1 MPADMTPETP
11 DAPRGAGNG
20 SFDGPLGLWDGVE
33 SEPAASSRSP
43 RISSRS
49 TPHHSHGGRHR
60 SGDDRS
66 ARRRRRRRIWISVGA
81 VVFVLLVGAG
91 IAGFRFMHEVNQVK
105 ASLASAQAGIA
116 TLSADMKTGDQKKL
130 SATAGQITGDVESAV
145 QIVDGPL
152 WGIAAQVPMVGQN
165 VDAVRRVTRAVNI
178 LAENA
183 LPPGLEVVSSL
194 NGDKFAL
201 KGGGL
206 NLAPFRKA
214 QDAIPDITD
223 AFRAAQG
230 QIAPINQASLMPVVA
245 KPVAQVASLINGAT
259 PTLESVQKYLP
270 TLLDIIGGDGKKTY
284 LLIFQN
290 NAEIRATGGNPAA
303 SMIMTVDNGK
313 FKEAGQAG
321 TATFVAD
328 GTAGIQFTKLPPAVT
343 KLYFSSFPKY
353 EANYTMT
360 PNFPTTA
367 RLLQD
372 LWKHSSGQKFDG
384 VISIDPVVL
393 SHMLAVAGP
402 VKLATGDTVTSAN
415 AVKLLL
421 SDAYER
427 YPTGPES
434 DAFFADVSKRVF
446 DHLTSTPWDPT
457 KMLEALTTSAQEQRI
472 YLNFTDP
479 KAQALAVQL
488 GLDGSLQTSV
498 AKTTQLGM
506 YLNDSS
512 VGKLEY
518 HLTSSISAQCN
529 AQARTITEYMTLH
542 NSIPDTILS
551 NYTLGGRNWR
561 FGLPRTTMILDVVSF
576 APPGATI
583 VKTVPK
589 TGEVADWERS
599 GIEDGNTAV
608 SHTVFV
614 PQGKSITVSYTVK
627 LPGGKL
633 GPLDLRHSPTAR
645 DTKVTIAPSCGQLFG
660 GN

>member
-1 MPADMTPETP
+1 MPADIPPETP
-11 DAPRGAGNG
+11 DAPRGAGP
-20 SFDGPLGLWDGVE
+20 FDKPLGLWDAAE
-33 SEPAASSRSP
+33 SDRAASVRSP
-43 RISSRS
+43 RSSSRS
-49 TPHHSHGGRHR
+49 TPHHSQGGRHR
-60 SGDDRS
+60 SQDDRL
-66 ARRRRRRRIWISVGA
+66 ARRRRRRAIWIGVGA
-81 VVFVLLVGAG
+81 VVLVLLVGAG
-91 IAGFRFMHEVNQVK
+91 IAGVRFMHEVSQVK
-105 ASLASAQAGIA
+105 ASLQQAQVGISALA
-116 TLSADMKTGDQKKL
+116 ADVKTGDQKKVA
-130 SATAGQITGDVESAV
+130 ATADQITGHVETAV

-152 WGIAAQVPMVGQN
+152 WGVAASVPMVGQN
-165 VDAVRRVTRAVNI
+165 VDAVRRVTRAVDI

-194 NGDKFAL
+194 NGDRFSL
-201 KGGGL
+201 KSGGL

-214 QDAIPDITD
+214 QDAIPDITN
-223 AFRAAQG
+223 AFRAAEG
-230 QIAPINQASLMPVVA
+230 QIAPIDQASLMPVVA
-245 KPVAQVASLINGAT
+245 KPVQQVTSLIESTT

-270 TLLDIIGGDGKKTY
+270 ALLDIIGGDGKKSY

-303 SMIMTVDNGK
+303 SMIMTVDNGR
-313 FKEAGQAG
+313 FQEAGQAG

-328 GTAGIQFTKLPPAVT
+328 GTAGTQFTKLPDAVT

-360 PNFPTTA
+360 PDFPTTA

-372 LWKHSSGQKFDG
+372 LWKHSSGQNFDG
-384 VISIDPVVL
+384 VISVDPVVL
-393 SHMLAVAGP
+393 SHLLAVTGP
-402 VKLATGDTVTSAN
+402 VTLATGEKVTSAN

-427 YPTGPES
+427 YPIGAES

-446 DHLTSTPWDPT
+446 DHLTSTAWDPI
-457 KMLEALTTSAQEQRI
+457 KMLDALTTSAQEQRI

-488 GLDGSLQTSV
+488 GLDGALQTSV

-518 HLTSSISAQCN
+518 HLTSTITAQCD
-529 AQARTITEYMTLH
+529 AQARTLTETMTLH
-542 NSIPDTILS
+542 NSIPDSILS

-576 APPGATI
+576 APPGAKI
-583 VKTVPK
+583 VRTVPAK
-589 TGEVADWERS
+589 GDVSDWERR
-599 GIEDGNTAV
+599 GVEDKNTAV

-614 PQGKSITVSYTVK
+614 PQGKTVTVSYTVK
-627 LPGGKL
+627 LPDGKL
-633 GPLDLRHSPTAR
+633 GPLELRHSPTAR
-645 DTKVTIAPSCGQLFG
+645 DTKVTIASSCGQLFG
-660 GN
+660 GS